1 MGVGQRMQTIRFDSN
16 DLPGDEAL
24 RREQWVDLLS
34 SGYVRLRADA
44 KPNLAFDGQL
54 RIMQLGHAA
63 VGRISGTV
71 ETIART
77 AAEIAAEN
85 TDNVVLLLNRS
96 SESMLVEQ
104 KGARV
109 ACAMNSAVLIEQCE
123 ASAIE
128 IGKQG
133 NCDFVAIQLPR
144 QELHRRRHGAAAG
157 FMAPIP
163 ASAAMLALTN
173 TYVDALLAHHDPD
186 AADTSWFAADHV
198 ADLIAATV
206 APQGFSPVRESPNL
220 RTARFRAMLGEI
232 DRHFMKPGFSLRVLA
247 RRFDVSPRQVQM
259 LFAEAETSFTDEI
272 LRRRLALA
280 YDMLRSERS
289 AHMSVIEIAHSCGFP
304 TVSHFHRLFR
314 RHFSATPG
322 DVRGLANP

>member
-1 MGVGQRMQTIRFDSN
+1 MQTIRFDSN
-16 DLPGDEAL
+16 DLPGNEAL

-44 KPNLAFDGQL
+44 KPDRVFDGQL
-54 RIMQLGHAA
+54 RIMQLEHAA
-63 VGRISGTV
+63 IGRISGTV

-77 AAEIAAEN
+77 STEIAAEN

-96 SESMLVEQ
+96 RESMLVEQ
-104 KGARV
+104 KGIRIE
-109 ACAMNSAVLIEQCE
+109 CATNAAVLIEQCE

-128 IGKQG
+128 IGKRDV
-133 NCDFVAIQLPR
+133 CDFVAIQLPR
-144 QELHRRRHGAAAG
+144 QALRRRRHGAAAG
-157 FMAPIP
+157 FMALIP
-163 ASAAMLALTN
+163 ASASMLALTN

-198 ADLIAATV
+198 ADLIAATL
-206 APQGFSPVRESPNL
+206 APQGIGAAHESSNL
-220 RTARFRAMLGEI
+220 RAARFRAMLGEI
-232 DRHFMKPGFSLRVLA
+232 DRHFMKPGFSLRTLA
-247 RRFDVSPRQVQM
+247 RRFEVSPRQVQM

-280 YDMLRSERS
+280 YDMLRSPRN
-289 AHMSVIEIAHSCGFP
+289 AHMSVIEIAHHCGFP

-314 RHFSATPG
+314 RQFAATPG
-322 DVRGLANP
+322 DVRELADP